1 VINIAFPAYQ
11 YKIKVLNNKEVI
23 FDEFRKKW
31 IVLTPEE
38 WVRQNIMM
46 YLTITKQ
53 YPKSLIA
60 VEKEIQLIDIKKRFD
75 IVIYKNEKPAI
86 LIECKQM
93 DIKLSN
99 RAISQVLAYNSILKA
114 NYFAITNG
122 NETKLW
128 NIMNAEPQLMSAFPD
143 WEDIG

>member
-1 VINIAFPAYQ
+1 MINIAFPEYS
-11 YKIKVLNNKEVI
+11 YKIKILNNKEVI

-38 WVRQNIMM
+38 WVRQNVIM
-46 YLTITKQ
+46 YLTLTKL

-60 VEKEIQLIDIKKRFD
+60 IEKEIQLGDMKRRFD
-75 IVIYKNEKPAI
+75 IVVYKNEKPLI

-93 DIKLSN
+93 NVKLSN
-99 RAISQVLAYNSILKA
+99 STISQVLAYNSIINA

-128 NIMNAEPQLMSAFPD
+128 NILNEEPYLMNAFPNWD
-143 WEDIG
+143 EI